1 MEAVRLDLI
10 EGRVDVADDAALR
23 GGRGSQLD
31 RISGSD
37 RGRDDR
43 GRPAR
48 GLRDSADRCGVEHLR
63 DRLGDR
69 VAQLRPH
76 IEAGVIDDRLGDRDD
91 RRDLLGDEIDPGP
104 R

>member
-1 MEAVRLDLI
+1 MSLTTPPCAAVAVPSSTVFPAAIAAGTIAAGQL
-10 EGRVDVADDAALR
+10 ADFE
-23 GGRGSQLD
+23 
-31 RISGSD
+31 I
-37 RGRDDR
+37 
-43 GRPAR
+43 PP
-48 GLRDSADRCGVEHLR
+48 DRCGVEHLR